1 MLELQLLVLGCG
13 LLSASP
19 KTFLVSTSNLA
30 TRGGMD
36 PSNKPKTGKGKIEQ
50 KDVKEQQ
57 INNETNNHDVKLD
70 ETEEANAQNI
80 KVEDKQANKNTTC
93 ETLQVMKDCNAR
105 SSKLIR
111 RTRSACLLQ

>member
-30 TRGGMD
+30 TREGMD

-57 INNETNNHDVKLD
+57 IIMMLNWTRLK
-70 ETEEANAQNI
+70 
-80 KVEDKQANKNTTC
+80 KQMRKT
-93 ETLQVMKDCNAR
+93 
-105 SSKLIR
+105 
-111 RTRSACLLQ
+111 